1 MVLPWRRGGRVGRR
15 RTTLHR
21 RPTPHGVGLRHFRT
35 QHAGSPAAQQAA
47 RRPERERGSPTSG
60 GRRRSSAAGCDA
72 APPHHVRT
80 ACDRAGSSSSRRG
93 RMACANFRTRGNP
106 GERHPREPEPDRPS
120 SGDDRGGRRDRDGR
134 QEPPVRDVVGR
145 AARRRAT
152 AVAGPPVEPAVVPG
166 TSETAA
172 RVATAV
178 GATTTVAA
186 RAAIVR
192 HATGRA
198 AARAGARTATDETAP
213 AGPPTHGVGTAPTVA
228 VRGASAVTRRAARA
242 VSTAQRATT
251 GRVPATVTPG
261 RVRGATVR
269 TVPHGAETLV
279 AGASSATPRA
289 GVADRADRA
298 TTAAAVTVPG
308 RAPGPRP
315 ARRGRPRPRGL
326 RPTS

>member
-1 MVLPWRRGGRVGRR
+1 MSPSRIVRPRATTAVVDATVTVGRN
-15 RTTLHR
+15 L
-21 RPTPHGVGLRHFRT
+21 
-35 QHAGSPAAQQAA
+35 
-47 RRPERERGSPTSG
+47 
-60 GRRRSSAAGCDA
+60 
-72 APPHHVRT
+72 
-80 ACDRAGSSSSRRG
+80 
-93 RMACANFRTRGNP
+93 
-106 GERHPREPEPDRPS
+106 
-120 SGDDRGGRRDRDGR
+120 
-134 QEPPVRDVVGR
+134 PVRDVVGR

-308 RAPGPRP
+308 ESAGATPRAPGPAATARASTDVLSLGTLP
-315 ARRGRPRPRGL
+315 ARTCPRTCRSPSSTAQRAAGSGR
-326 RPTS
+326 